1 MTAGE
6 TAFRRRGMKLKN
18 FLIAVT
24 DMELSKRFYREL
36 FGLRVAADF
45 GENVILTEGL
55 VLQERT
61 VWQSSLGKKVSRGG
75 CDAELYF
82 EESCLDDFLR
92 RVEDSGFSVEYLN
105 PLTERGWGQRFVRLC
120 DPDLHVIEI
129 AESPE
134 SVVRRFLS
142 SGMSI
147 PQTAER
153 TGMLLSQV
161 EDVHK
166 SMSSGHLN

>member
-1 MTAGE
+1 
-6 TAFRRRGMKLKN
+6 MKLKN

-142 SGMSI
+142 SGMSV

-161 EDVHK
+161 EAVHK
-166 SMSSGHLN
+166 SMSPGHLN

>member
-75 CDAELYF
+75 CDADLYF

-92 RVEDSGFSVEYLN
+92 
-105 PLTERGWGQRFVRLC
+105 
-120 DPDLHVIEI
+120 
-129 AESPE
+129 
-134 SVVRRFLS
+134 
-142 SGMSI
+142 
-147 PQTAER
+147 
-153 TGMLLSQV
+153 
-161 EDVHK
+161 
-166 SMSSGHLN
+166 

>member
-1 MTAGE
+1 
-6 TAFRRRGMKLKN
+6 MKLKN
-18 FLIAVT
+18 FLITVT

-36 FGLRVAADF
+36 FGLRVTADF

-61 VWQSSLGKKVSRGG
+61 VWESFLGKEVYAGSLDG
-75 CDAELYF
+75 ELYF
-82 EESCLDDFLR
+82 EESRLDDFLR
-92 RVEDSGFSVEYLN
+92 RVEESGFSPEYIN
-105 PLTERGWGQRFVRLC
+105 PLTERGWGQRFVRIS

-142 SGMSI
+142 SGMSTEE
-147 PQTAER
+147 TAKK

-161 EDVHK
+161 EAVKK
-166 SMSSGHLN
+166 SMSPGNLN